1 MLRKQSALAIKEVR
15 LGWALILPSVVIIF
29 SLIAYPVFSS
39 IVSSFYDVQLVGEDN
54 FAGFE
59 NYRNIITDL
68 AFWSSVATTLLYVV
82 FSTLGTIIV
91 GLLVALVM
99 NQPFPLRG
107 FVRGIIILPYV
118 APVFSIVY
126 AWKFIFDPVN
136 GVFMDLMVGKLGLFS
151 ERFNLIGDPQSA
163 LWVAVAFSV
172 WKNFPFAYLMIL
184 SRLQAIDKN
193 MYEAAKVDGTN
204 WWQRFRFITM
214 PELHFVVGS
223 IILLRVIWNFNKFED
238 IFLLTENLKV
248 LSIFTYFK
256 AFTGVI
262 DIGQGSALVIVQFC
276 LLVVFI
282 LLYVKKVLKW

>member
-99 NQPFPLRG
+99 NQSFPLRG

-136 GVFMDLMVGKLGLFS
+136 GVFMDLMVEKLGLFS

-214 PELHFVVGS
+214 PELYFVAGS